1 MKKLTVSIALAAMSL
16 AVQAQ
21 NMQAP
26 ASTELVA
33 AAEVSRFVDHPYNCK
48 QMLGGGDDGDLLPA
62 SYNNALDAS
71 LKAINAPADQAI
83 ARIHTR
89 CVQRVS
95 ELNAQGVERVSDLS
109 PRSLR

>member
-16 AVQAQ
+16 AVHAQ

-26 ASTELVA
+26 TSTELVA
-33 AAEVSRFVDHPYNCK
+33 AAEVSRFVDHPYNCN

-62 SYNNALDAS
+62 SYNVALDAS
-71 LKAINAPADQAI
+71 LKAIKAPADQAI
-83 ARIHTR
+83 AKIRAS

-95 ELNAQGVERVSDLS
+95 ALNSQRVSDLS
-109 PRSLR
+109 SSNSR